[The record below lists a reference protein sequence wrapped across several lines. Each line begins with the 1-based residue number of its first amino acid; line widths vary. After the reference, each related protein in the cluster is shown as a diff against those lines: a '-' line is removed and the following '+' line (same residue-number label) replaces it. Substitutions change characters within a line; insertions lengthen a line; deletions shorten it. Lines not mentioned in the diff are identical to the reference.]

1 MSDFDKE
8 AEREKLREKYGE
20 DDDETDTRRMSELLL
35 KGATMT
41 NGHCEECNDPLFR
54 HNGQTF
60 CATCQANG
68 QQSPTT
74 QQGDTDQPEPAQ
86 QTDDTQQH
94 TEAAQQTEPAQ
105 QQPPAAQQHTA
116 DTQQPTN
123 STQPADERPPADASQ
138 PTEQQSTPT
147 QQSTQTQSPAA
158 DQPTA
163 QQPTTQQPTT
173 QQQPDATDT
182 APQHSPAA
190 ADLTTARQ
198 SLVGTITR
206 FSQQA
211 AKADDP
217 RRAKE
222 LLAAARE
229 AAETLRALEFE

>member
-20 DDDETDTRRMSELLL
+20 DDETDTRRMSELLL

-41 NGHCEECNDPLFR
+41 NAHCEECNDPLFR

-74 QQGDTDQPEPAQ
+74 QQAQ
-86 QTDDTQQH
+86 QTQQTQQPQQ
-94 TEAAQQTEPAQ
+94 TQQDNTADQSETAQQS
-105 QQPPAAQQHTA
+105 
-116 DTQQPTN
+116 DGVQQPTN
-123 STQPADERPPADASQ
+123 GTQPSDDQPAHNDAS
-138 PTEQQSTPT
+138 T
-147 QQSTQTQSPAA
+147 
-158 DQPTA
+158 TA
-163 QQPTTQQPTT
+163 QQPSTPTGSSTPNQPSATPQASPPNRQPTT
-173 QQQPDATDT
+173 QSAADTDT
-182 APQHSPAA
+182 SAQPPSRSGSA
-190 ADLTTARQ
+190 ADLTTARE